1 MSPKHSTT
9 LPPPAA
15 SKKPAAAGHDAADLT
30 AKWTEARLV
39 YPIYAALAA
48 QFHFA
53 PLPYPPGDLPPA
65 RPTRK
70 IFDRDTQ
77 WLHAID
83 EKVLAYQIRQ
93 LPSEILN
100 ANEESLRA
108 LVHRQLRTPEKTNT
122 DRDKIDFLLV
132 QYFAMCAP
140 EDMYHSEITLE
151 DVANILQP
159 VLAGADSTPL
169 EWCEPLEQILA
180 SIAECLS
187 LRDMMEGGLLEQGRM
202 VKDSAG
208 HMFYDP
214 AALVAFCRFNFLL
227 RRAFIR
233 MLHADLSAMRQAV
246 GTLEARGVKTVDCRR
261 AGFSAAETTAE
272 LRRFCENWRPPF
284 QKDYAENSVSRALEQ
299 LMALRTDL
307 EEAIG
312 SEPSGV
318 QPDSFFAPEDEAP
331 APAATKTAASPAA
344 RVPASK
350 PAPPPAPASGA
361 RAPAT
366 KTPAAAPAP
375 SGARPAAPA
384 AAPPKQQPCAAA
396 PPAANAPANAPAGAA
411 KVQKPVTKQAV
422 VSPATPAAA
431 PTPRPAKPPAA
442 MPAEPTAS
450 AEAEKCL
457 EAIWEQLIA
466 APPAH
471 GRSMSTVVL
480 QNTKI
485 LLSAWEVAAF
495 VSDGGQESEDL
506 RRAVVARALLAVA
519 TDLRTR
525 SGEASSLA
533 SALSLAR
540 TEVSYFQGRVE
551 QAKRA
556 KNTEAAVNL
565 GISTKRLL
573 SFMEEADKLR
583 P

>member
-1 MSPKHSTT
+1 M
-9 LPPPAA
+9 
-15 SKKPAAAGHDAADLT
+15 
-30 AKWTEARLV
+30 
-39 YPIYAALAA
+39 
-48 QFHFA
+48 
-53 PLPYPPGDLPPA
+53 
-65 RPTRK
+65 
-70 IFDRDTQ
+70 
-77 WLHAID
+77 
-83 EKVLAYQIRQ
+83 
-93 LPSEILN
+93 
-100 ANEESLRA
+100 
-108 LVHRQLRTPEKTNT
+108 
-122 DRDKIDFLLV
+122 
-132 QYFAMCAP
+132 
-140 EDMYHSEITLE
+140 
-151 DVANILQP
+151 
-159 VLAGADSTPL
+159 
-169 EWCEPLEQILA
+169 
-180 SIAECLS
+180 S

-202 VKDSAG
+202 VKDAAG

-233 MLHADLSAMRQAV
+233 MLHADLSAMRQSV
-246 GTLEARGVKTVDCRR
+246 STLEALGVKTVDCRR

-284 QKDYAENSVSRALEQ
+284 QKDYAENSVSHALEQ

-312 SEPSGV
+312 SEPSGA

-331 APAATKTAASPAA
+331 APAATKTAPSPATRA
-344 RVPASK
+344 PASK
-350 PAPPPAPASGA
+350 AAQPPAPASSA
-361 RAPAT
+361 RP
-366 KTPAAAPAP
+366 PAAKTSPAP
-375 SGARPAAPA
+375 SGARPV
-384 AAPPKQQPCAAA
+384 APPKPQPRAAA
-396 PPAANAPANAPAGAA
+396 PPAANAPASAPSGGA
-411 KVQKPVTKQAV
+411 KVQKPVTKQAAAP
-422 VSPATPAAA
+422 PATPAAPPA
-431 PTPRPAKPPAA
+431 PRPPKPPAA

-525 SGEASSLA
+525 TGEASALA